1 MIHEWLKAGVW
12 EAGEVTYPEAG
23 TPQGGLISPLLSN
36 VFLHEVLDGGFEF
49 EIKPKLRG
57 KAVLI
62 RYADD
67 FVVVC
72 ERRAAAEAL
81 LGQVKARFGP
91 NHSSRPHS
99 ASIRVKRSQNLVA
112 SCFLWVGALWPKFFS
127 GKCRVG

>member
-1 MIHEWLKAGVW
+1 MW

-112 SCFLWVGALWPKFFS
+112 SASSGSALCGLSFS
-127 GKCRVG
+127 AGNVALGEHLEATPI